1 MDPHS
6 RILELV
12 EENARLTARA
22 EKAEAYMDRFAAESN
37 RLREALEKIA
47 EHQLPFLKSSE
58 IEIAE
63 IARAALVQ
71 AQKAEGE

>member
-47 EHQLPFLKSSE
+47 EHQLQFLKSSE